1 MINPNDIKKI
11 KGIVEDFFQK
21 MTIPIGVEIKLS
33 SRKNVISSKDTSEDI
48 STVVINI
55 RIDTPEIL
63 IGEKGRTLI
72 EIQRLL
78 RIILNKGIGKSFYI
92 DFDVNDYK
100 KKKTE
105 YLKNLAKELA
115 DEVTLTREEIILFP
129 MSAYERRII
138 HVELANRLDV
148 NTESQG
154 EEPDRKIV
162 IKPC

>member
-11 KGIVEDFFQK
+11 KKNVEDFFQK
-21 MTIPIGVEIKLS
+21 MTISVGVEIKLS
-33 SRKNVISSKDTSEDI
+33 SQKNVIFFKDTSEDI
-48 STVVINI
+48 STVVIDI
-55 RIDTPEIL
+55 RMDAPEIL

-78 RIILNKGIGKSFYI
+78 RIVLNKRIGKSFYI
-92 DFDVNDYK
+92 DLDVNDYK

-105 YLKNLAKELA
+105 YLKSLAKELA
-115 DEVTLTREEIILFP
+115 DEVTLTREERILFP

-138 HVELANRLDV
+138 HVELANRSDV
-148 NTESQG
+148 STESQG